1 MNDAERA
8 VDLFTKLAGDGSA
21 SEVVHLTHALSAT
34 LDVAPR
40 CLRYSAIEPAGG
52 ASIRRFDTDEPC
64 PFGFLGD
71 PTVVLFFISWAFSM
85 RFGGMHELAQA
96 AMHMQRRHKVDL
108 KPLLTYADR
117 DAESEDDRREL
128 ERAWQEATPL
138 AASARAVAMAL
149 ESDDAELRRLT
160 AGYEELAPRLRELA
174 AICDW
179 AASRGAGVRLSFWLE

>member
-1 MNDAERA
+1 MPPGAR
-8 VDLFTKLAGDGSA
+8 
-21 SEVVHLTHALSAT
+21 
-34 LDVAPR
+34 
-40 CLRYSAIEPAGG
+40 SAIEPAGG
-52 ASIRRFDTDEPC
+52 RGLFVEFDTDEPC

-96 AMHMQRRHKVDL
+96 ALHMQRKHRVDL

-117 DAESEDDRREL
+117 DAESDDDRREL
-128 ERAWQEATPL
+128 ERAWQDAAPL
-138 AASARAVAMAL
+138 AESARAVATAL
-149 ESDDAELRRLT
+149 ETDDTALRQLT

-174 AICDW
+174 AMCNW

>member
-1 MNDAERA
+1 MPPLGR
-8 VDLFTKLAGDGSA
+8 
-21 SEVVHLTHALSAT
+21 
-34 LDVAPR
+34 
-40 CLRYSAIEPAGG
+40 SAIEPAGG
-52 ASIRRFDTDEPC
+52 RGLFVEFDTDEPC

>member
-1 MNDAERA
+1 MAPSGIGA
-8 VDLFTKLAGDGSA
+8 VA
-21 SEVVHLTHALSAT
+21 
-34 LDVAPR
+34 
-40 CLRYSAIEPAGG
+40 PAGG
-52 ASIRRFDTDEPC
+52 RGLFVEFETDEPC
-64 PFGFLGD
+64 PYGFLGD

-128 ERAWQEATPL
+128 QRAWQDAAPL
-138 AASARAVAMAL
+138 AASCRAVATAL
-149 ESDDAELRRLT
+149 ESDDVELKQLT
-160 AGYEELAPRLRELA
+160 TGYEELSSRLRELA

-179 AASRGAGVRLSFWLE
+179 AASRGAPVRLSFYLE